1 MVAVRQTTETRLLSR
16 NGARDDGSV
25 ILKPLQIFLMIHVLR
40 LRNILM
46 SRTDVSQ
53 VSEAD
58 KSAVVGKGKVF
69 IGVKWQARPA
79 LISCLCSIKH
89 DEKEIFLPPPPAAG

>member
-1 MVAVRQTTETRLLSR
+1 MEMVAVRQTTEARLLSR

-25 ILKPLQIFLMIHVLR
+25 ISKPLQIFLMILVLR

-53 VSEAD
+53 VSETD
-58 KSAVVGKGKVF
+58 RSAVVGKRKIF
-69 IGVKWQARPA
+69 IGAKWQVRPA
-79 LISCLCSIKH
+79 LISCLCSIKR
-89 DEKEIFLPPPPAAG
+89 D

>member
-1 MVAVRQTTETRLLSR
+1 MEMVAARQTTEARLLSR

-25 ILKPLQIFLMIHVLR
+25 ISKPLRIFLMIHVLR

-58 KSAVVGKGKVF
+58 RSAVVGKGKVF
-69 IGVKWQARPA
+69 IGAK
-79 LISCLCSIKH
+79 
-89 DEKEIFLPPPPAAG
+89 